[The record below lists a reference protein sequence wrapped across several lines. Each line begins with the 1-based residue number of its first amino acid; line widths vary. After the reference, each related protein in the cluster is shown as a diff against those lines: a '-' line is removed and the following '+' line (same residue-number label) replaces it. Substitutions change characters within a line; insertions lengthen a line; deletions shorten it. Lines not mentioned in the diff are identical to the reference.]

1 MNLSIPNRKV
11 INMVAEKKA
20 IKRNDILLITGIFL
34 MAIMAFCGYHL
45 LYSKAGDTVEITVD
59 GTLLKTLPL
68 DTDTSYTIQTKD
80 GINELEIR
88 DGSVN
93 ITEAD
98 CPDKLCVHQKAI
110 SKQGETLV
118 CLPHKTVVSIR
129 SSKKATLDGVAQ

>member
-1 MNLSIPNRKV
+1 
-11 INMVAEKKA
+11 MVAEKKT

-34 MAIMAFCGYHL
+34 AAIMAFCGYHL
-45 LYSKAGDTVEITVD
+45 LYSKGGDTVEITVD

-68 DTDTSYTIQTKD
+68 DTDTSYTIQTKN
-80 GINELEIR
+80 GINELEIK

>member
-1 MNLSIPNRKV
+1 
-11 INMVAEKKA
+11 MVAEKKT

-34 MAIMAFCGYHL
+34 MAIIAFCGYHL
-45 LYSKAGDTVEITVD
+45 LYSKGGDTVEITVD

-68 DTDTSYTIQTKD
+68 DTDTSYTIQTKN
-80 GINELEIR
+80 GINELEIK